1 MIDRRTVPIGSL
13 LKLPTVTALA
23 TPISC
28 FAMAAPGIPRAPHF
42 FTTDTT
48 LVVVFCCCTVLLVL
62 YPIGRYLAKSWAFR
76 RDRLFGLLAGA
87 AIVEYYKQFR
97 PGSAIGDKKVG
108 DPTLT
113 EDAYLKSFK
122 TDFNVWYGRKYYIV
136 PVCGLA
142 ILSVFCAWW
151 TVLTMR
157 QWVTGAQKVE
167 SMHGMVAAAIGGA
180 FVWIISDEIDRLRRR
195 DFTSSDVYYYIF
207 RILLAVPFA
216 WALTRIQNLQLQVGI
231 PLAFF
236 LGAFP
241 TTTLFTAARRIAG
254 RWLELGEDPSG
265 RLELET
271 LQSLGKDNAERF
283 KDEGITTIVQLAYTD
298 PVDLTIRTNFDFNY
312 VLDCVSQAL
321 LWIYI
326 KPNPDLNMLSLRGA
340 QEAAVLVAWLSDPVY
355 QTAAEATLTAAAKEL
370 KISDQSLLTTLTQ
383 IALDPYT
390 KFLLHVWN

>member
-1 MIDRRTVPIGSL
+1 MIDTRSIRFGFL
-13 LKLPTVTALA
+13 AKLSALA
-23 TPISC
+23 ALALPIPT
-28 FAMAAPGIPRAPHF
+28 FALAAPNISRARYF

-48 LVVVFCCCTVLLVL
+48 LVVVFCCFTVLLVL
-62 YPIGRYLAKSWAFR
+62 YPIGRYLVKPWAFR
-76 RDRLFGLLAGA
+76 RDRLFGLLAGV

-97 PGSAIGDKKVG
+97 PSSTIANKKVG
-108 DPTLT
+108 DPALS
-113 EDAYLKSFK
+113 EEEYFSLFK

-136 PVCGLA
+136 PICGLA
-142 ILSVFCAWW
+142 ILSFVSAWW
-151 TVLTMR
+151 AVLTAR

-167 SMHGMVAAAIGGA
+167 STHGLVAAAIGGA
-180 FVWIISDEIDRLRRR
+180 FVWIISDELDRLRRR

-207 RILLAVPFA
+207 RILLAVPFG
-216 WALTRIQNLQLQVGI
+216 WALTRSQDLTLRVGI

-254 RWLELGEDPSG
+254 RWLKLGENPSG
-265 RLELET
+265 CLELET

-312 VLDCVSQAL
+312 VVDCVSQAL

-326 KPNPDLNMLSLRGA
+326 KPNADLNILSLRGA
-340 QEAAVLVAWLSDPVY
+340 QEAAVLVEWLSDPAY
-355 QTAAEATLTAAAKEL
+355 QTQAESTLTAAAAKL
-370 KISDQSLLTTLTQ
+370 NISEQSLLTTLNQ
-383 IALDPYT
+383 IALDPCT
-390 KFLLHVWN
+390 RFLLHVWN